1 MERKNAQVVKY
12 ENPLPS
18 QCFVGSTQVLGRFL
32 YSSDFFSFD
41 RICFLGPT
49 SFRGTYLGAHEEQ
62 RPPQHP
68 NGVPWEGTTAAPTAA
83 LGAVLLEAAAA
94 WRTRRISKG
103 LHNYSTYI
111 DTYIYMCVCDLW
123 YSVECC
129 GVMSSLHVHSL
140 FQPAT
145 LLFWSWHASCL

>member
-1 MERKNAQVVKY
+1 MLEKRYGTQKCPGRKVGKSSSK
-12 ENPLPS
+12 PMFCGFHPS
-18 QCFVGSTQVLGRFL
+18 FGEISV
-32 YSSDFFSFD
+32 FFSFD

-83 LGAVLLEAAAA
+83 LGPVLLEAAAA

-103 LHNYSTYI
+103 LHNYV
-111 DTYIYMCVCDLW
+111 YMCVCDLW

-129 GVMSSLHVHSL
+129 GVVRSLHVHSL
-140 FQPAT
+140 LQPAT